1 MVYMRGLF
9 EARKSDYKGLSLIF
23 RNRQLYIQ
31 VKQETD
37 IIVSIISL

>member
-9 EARKSDYKGLSLIF
+9 EARKSDDKGLSLIF